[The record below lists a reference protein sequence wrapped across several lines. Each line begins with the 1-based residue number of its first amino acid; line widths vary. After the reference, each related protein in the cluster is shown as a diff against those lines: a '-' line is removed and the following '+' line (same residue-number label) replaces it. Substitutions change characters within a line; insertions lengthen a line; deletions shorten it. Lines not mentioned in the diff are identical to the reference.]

1 MTFGTLFT
9 TAENSRS
16 IAIKAIAKAHK
27 LELDIVYANLGNP
40 SIEHLEVNSLGK
52 IPTFVGEGGFVLSE
66 CIAVALYFASQDENT
81 TLLGKNREEYASI
94 VRWMSFFNS
103 EILIPLADWFRP
115 LAGKAPYNKESVENC
130 SKATLRAVKVVEE
143 HLENRTFIVGEVL
156 SLADIF
162 CAGLLFR
169 GFQFFFDKQW
179 RLEHPN
185 VTRWYENITS
195 QSIYS
200 DVVPKLEVLEKPAL
214 TNRPPEKPFVPRQA
228 AVVDVPS
235 VEG

>member
-27 LELDIVYANLGNP
+27 LELNIVHANLGDP
-40 SIEHLEVNSLGK
+40 SPEHLEVNRLGK
-52 IPTFVGEGGFVLSE
+52 IPTFIGEGGFVLSE
-66 CIAVALYFASQDENT
+66 CIAVALYFTSQEENT
-81 TLLGKNREEYASI
+81 TLLGKNKEE
-94 VRWMSFFNS
+94 WMSYFNA

-115 LAGKAPYNKESVENC
+115 LVGKAPYDKESVEKS

-179 RLEHPN
+179 RLDHPN
-185 VTRWYENITS
+185 ISRWYESITS
-195 QSIYS
+195 QPIYS
-200 DVVPKLEVLEKPAL
+200 DVVPKLEVLEKPVL
-214 TNRPPEKPFVPRQA
+214 TNRTPLKPFAPI
-228 AVVDVPS
+228 
-235 VEG
+235 